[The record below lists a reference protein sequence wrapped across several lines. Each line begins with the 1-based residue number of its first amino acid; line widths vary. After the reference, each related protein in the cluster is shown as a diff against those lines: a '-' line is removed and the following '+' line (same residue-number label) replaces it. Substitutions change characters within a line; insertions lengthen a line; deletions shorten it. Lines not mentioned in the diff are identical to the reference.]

1 MTEILNNAL
10 YLVAGML
17 LGLFLGWTLRTM
29 QYARE
34 ARDNTRKLNEHG
46 WFTRRLSLVVVLLL
60 TATAAIWTG
69 VVNTQQH
76 KSQRCTEQAVSA
88 IVEALNERTSLSTK
102 LSLADAAQNK
112 AFSKLVAAILSEP
125 RPDKDVI
132 KDLFRDYAKKLTTY
146 LGLQDSLRTSQAQ
159 NPYPKSIDY
168 HNCLEGG

>member
-10 YLVAGML
+10 YILVGML

-34 ARDNTRKLNEHG
+34 ARDHARKLNEHG
-46 WFTRRLSLVVVLLL
+46 WITRRLSLVVVLLL

-76 KSQRCTEQAVSA
+76 KSQNCTEQAVSG
-88 IVEALNERTSLSTK
+88 IVQALNDRTSLSNK
-102 LSLADAAQNK
+102 LSLADASQNK
-112 AFSKLVAAILSEP
+112 AFSKLMAALLSEP
-125 RPDKDVI
+125 QPDKDVL
-132 KDLFRDYAKKLTTY
+132 KGLFRDYANKLNRY